1 MVKKFWGTLFLIV
14 GNSGSGKDSIISG
27 VITKYPSNR
36 KYLYAPKR
44 FITRRASETE
54 NNFSVTIDQFE
65 EMDEKGK
72 FALKWQIYDL
82 YYGIPIF
89 IDNWLKNGH
98 PVIIN
103 VSRTIIKEA
112 REIYSNIRVI
122 FVDVPFEITSKRI
135 ETRKRE
141 NPELLRKRIER
152 ARENQ
157 EFPEADFTVDNSGEL
172 DDAINQLLDYII
184 ESVDTSEV

>member
-1 MVKKFWGTLFLIV
+1 MVKKFPGTLFLIV

-27 VITKYPSNR
+27 VITHFPSNR
-36 KYLYAPKR
+36 KPLYAPKR

-54 NNFSVTIDQFE
+54 NNFSVTLGQFE
-65 EMDEKGK
+65 EMDKKGK
-72 FALKWQIYDL
+72 FALKWNIYDL

-103 VSRTIIKEA
+103 VSRTIVKEA
-112 REIYSNIRVI
+112 RERYNNIKVVFI
-122 FVDVPFEITSKRI
+122 DVPFEITYQRI
-135 ETRKRE
+135 KDRKRE
-141 NPELLRKRIER
+141 STDMINKRIDR
-152 ARENQ
+152 ARQNQ
-157 EFPEADFTVDNSGEL
+157 KFPESDFTIDNSGKL

-184 ESVDTSEV
+184 DNVDIAET